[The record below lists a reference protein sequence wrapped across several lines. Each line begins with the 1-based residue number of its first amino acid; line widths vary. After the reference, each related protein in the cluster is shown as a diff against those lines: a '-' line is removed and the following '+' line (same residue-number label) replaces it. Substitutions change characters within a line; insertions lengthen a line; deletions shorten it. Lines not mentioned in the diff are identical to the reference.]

1 MGRVKE
7 EPLPEA
13 SPEEHPAVD
22 ATPEELAR
30 AQKHIFIIL
39 GVMLLGMILPPLAWW
54 LWGR

>member
-1 MGRVKE
+1 VKE